1 MVCCSDVQKGRRDRR
16 LRAQL
21 AESRRKL
28 RAKNEKIRELRD
40 RLPQPSTNR
49 RLAPLPYPGMPVF
62 FLVGRGRSG
71 TTWLQEVLNSHHEI
85 LCRGEGYFFD
95 RTFRWDEFRE
105 LHPRLKPSSLYN
117 AVAGDEYLRL
127 WAERSVWG
135 GRGRPG

>member
-1 MVCCSDVQKGRRDRR
+1 MREAGWYPVRMPSKDKEIAE

-28 RAKNEKIRELRD
+28 RAKNEKIRELRA
-40 RLPQPSTNR
+40 RTVRPGAVR

-71 TTWLQEVLNSHHEI
+71 TTWLQEVLNSHSEI
-85 LCRGEGYFFD
+85 LCRDEGYFFD
-95 RTFRWDEFRE
+95 RSFRCDEFKE

-117 AVAGDEYLRL
+117 AIAGDEYLRL
-127 WAERSVWG
+127 
-135 GRGRPG
+135 